1 NNEAMFEFWLLNK
14 EGLKPE
20 VRLDPTLDRAIQLL
34 LAEDFILR
42 NERAF
47 KINEKGLKVAEKLLS
62 LDVFKEERLVLN
74 KHKAGLSETNINKIF
89 QVG

>member
-1 NNEAMFEFWLLNK
+1 M
-14 EGLKPE
+14 
-20 VRLDPTLDRAIQLL
+20 
-34 LAEDFILR
+34 R